1 VDGAGNEFLAGAG
14 FAEDENG
21 GIGGADSFEFLEDL
35 LQRAAFADDLV
46 EHGGFV
52 DFLPKSDVL
61 LEELFLERVD
71 FGRKRLRGLFAR
83 GIAP

>member
-21 GIGGADSFEFLEDL
+21 GIGGADSFEFLEDF

-46 EHGGFV
+46 DMEVSSISCRRATFSW
-52 DFLPKSDVL
+52 KSCSLSVL
-61 LEELFLERVD
+61 ISAKASSRAFRER
-71 FGRKRLRGLFAR
+71 
-83 GIAP
+83 